1 MSAPTER
8 PRGGRH
14 VVARTDEIPPGS
26 RRIVE
31 LDGRQIGIFNIDGE
45 YVAFLHRCP
54 HMSGPLCE
62 GAVIGLVESSGP
74 GDVRLDESRKFLTCP
89 LHGWEFDVHTGQSY
103 FDPKRVKAKRF
114 PVEVRSGA
122 DVATDGDGPVPGAP
136 GSPEADTGAAP
147 EPDGRVPGPYTAETF
162 EVTVERGSA
171 GGGADGVGTTPGPA
185 GGGADGTGTTHDY
198 IVVSTGR
205 ARRK

>member
-1 MSAPTER
+1 MTAPTER

-62 GAVIGLVESSGP
+62 GQVIGLVESSGP

-103 FDPKRVKAKRF
+103 LDPKRVKAKRF

-122 DVATDGDGPVPGAP
+122 DVAAEAAAPGAP
-136 GSPEADTGAAP
+136 GTPEAETGAAP
-147 EPDGRVPGPYTAETF
+147 ESDGRVPGPYTAETF
-162 EVTVERGSA
+162 EVAVEQ
-171 GGGADGVGTTPGPA
+171 
-185 GGGADGTGTTHDY
+185 DY
-198 IVVSTGR
+198 VVVSTGR
-205 ARRK
+205 SRRT

>member
-1 MSAPTER
+1 MTSPTER
-8 PRGGRH
+8 PRAGRH

-89 LHGWEFDVHTGQSY
+89 LHGWEFDVHTGRSY
-103 FDPKRVKAKRF
+103 FDPERVKARRF

-122 DVATDGDGPVPGAP
+122 DAAAVPSDVPGAP
-136 GSPEADTGAAP
+136 GSPDAGTGAAP
-147 EPDGRVPGPYTAETF
+147 GPDGRIPGPYTAETF
-162 EVTVERGSA
+162 EVAVERVPA
-171 GGGADGVGTTPGPA
+171 GADGA
-185 GGGADGTGTTHDY
+185 RAQDY
-198 IVVSTGR
+198 VVVDTGR
-205 ARRK
+205 PRRQVRGTER

>member
-31 LDGRQIGIFNIDGE
+31 VDGRQIGVFNIDGE

-62 GAVIGLVESSGP
+62 GRVIGLVESSGP

-89 LHGWEFDVHTGQSY
+89 LHGWEFDVHTGRSY
-103 FDPKRVKAKRF
+103 FDPKRVKARRF

-122 DVATDGDGPVPGAP
+122 EVAADAPGAP
-136 GSPEADTGAAP
+136 GTPEADTGA
-147 EPDGRVPGPYTAETF
+147 EPDADGRVPGPYTAETF
-162 EVTVERGSA
+162 EVAVEQ
-171 GGGADGVGTTPGPA
+171 
-185 GGGADGTGTTHDY
+185 DY
-198 IVVSTGR
+198 VVVNTGR
-205 ARRK
+205 PRRT

>member
-1 MSAPTER
+1 MTAPTER
-8 PRGGRH
+8 SRGGRH

-62 GAVIGLVESSGP
+62 GQVIGLVESSGP

-103 FDPKRVKAKRF
+103 FDPKRVRAKRF

-122 DVATDGDGPVPGAP
+122 DVAAEGAAPGAP
-136 GSPEADTGAAP
+136 GTPEAETGAAP

-162 EVTVERGSA
+162 EVTVERGPA
-171 GGGADGVGTTPGPA
+171 GGGADGVGKTQ
-185 GGGADGTGTTHDY
+185 DY
-198 IVVSTGR
+198 VVVSTGR
-205 ARRK
+205 PRRT